1 MPRQRQRHKAD
12 LTRQRLKSRLLRLP
26 KRARLQEMASQ
37 LNSEDPMTRREI
49 ADVFKS
55 VLGKGGGVQID
66 EIIELGVIPRFVE
79 FLQCHDDPILQIEAS
94 MILNSIVTSEKS
106 EHTEAVVEAGALPH
120 LVQLLRSTNETANL
134 QAAWVLNNIASE
146 SVVYRD
152 RVVVEDGLSAL
163 LVSMQEIPF
172 PEAGQLALKTQLS
185 ALLSFC
191 GDRLGDRSKL
201 PADVIRPALQVLRKI
216 LESYD
221 PKADDE
227 VLCMVCSVISCISK
241 DGEDDSIGQI
251 VDACL
256 CSLLVELLRHRNP
269 RVQAASV
276 RALGNLVSGD
286 DERHT
291 QAVLD
296 CAVLPQLLLVLQN
309 QNHMWETRSDIC
321 WMLSNIA
328 VGSLEQIQQLIE
340 SNLIPT
346 LVKLLEDQTDHID
359 VRTEAAWV
367 VSNSA
372 ASGSRIQIKY
382 LVSQRCIHV
391 LCHLLVLSE
400 DSDLEMVNGVL
411 HALENI
417 LEAGAAEAAQQMTML
432 RDEVETAMEKA
443 EVFTTGPDGQ
453 LELPAMGPDFQHL
466 TVKEGLTALT
476 EQEEIAK
483 MFPIATTLL
492 NGKNRLRGA
501 PAATSALEHVQ
512 NPYAVV
518 LEQVSGVNHI
528 AQFLALSDEYTVVES
543 ARRILE
549 NHFGMKKSAAE
560 VSLHIASQEGD
571 VEAASKLISYGAEL
585 EARDNTGRTGLII
598 AASLGHLEL
607 VRVLVEA
614 GADMNASDSA
624 HQTPIK
630 LSANGGFKEVAR
642 YLIEALKEREVSKKV
657 KVELERQQKEESEKR
672 ERADVIE
679 SVVECLESWVGDW
692 DRLQQAVD
700 RCRTASIGSSQVPVN
715 LASRLLTCRGLMLN
729 GLGERDRSRLQNGV
743 EEAKRISTS
752 LRGGACT
759 STDGWLGQLCEQAN
773 VMLGW
778 LQEEKDAV
786 GDLKA
791 CINQRNAGMV
801 HAAIQRASTLL
812 DKLREQGEES
822 ELLAEEIG
830 SAAKVHERLLR
841 EEEAAGQLQHAME
854 AQPVQWS
861 ELEAAI
867 RNAERFGL
875 RRQVEEGRKVLK
887 RFIHDARQEIQAA
900 IGSRDAQS
908 LRETIDK
915 VQLLGIESLNGE
927 LESARKIASTVDKE
941 TNLLEQFEDTY
952 AALGKHSALDL
963 SQEEW
968 DGYVSAMEGW
978 AEEMRTLNMREQCKQ
993 ARSALS
999 TIRPQHQL
1007 HKMLLSSLSNP
1018 KELHGAIEK
1027 ARANKSLAAPIKA
1040 LLEQAGALLDSELD
1054 KWVTRIKTATAQLE
1068 DPGVAVEALM
1078 DQVKAAGMQKPLL
1091 ARPGVRDSIA
1101 KAKEAQ
1107 AAIART
1113 QLELKQQLAASA
1125 EQALK
1130 QREATPPRERGDSA
1144 DKPFTAMTTDDGGAA
1159 GESVEQEPPAAQ
1171 LLETLGADSH
1181 ERHCLKKTEL
1191 GPTLVDPKP
1200 QKPQA
1205 PAKRAHKQAKRQF
1218 DMEPRVEQQ
1227 AREQVGVPRLNG
1239 SAEEHITVSY
1249 HDAGSQEEIS
1259 RMLGAQQPRESSRL
1273 DPKPALGSSSY
1284 AQVAGIRSLN
1294 QQSRFVQ
1301 TTGSSSPEES
1311 SGEMGSSMAPPWQLP
1326 DPSAAT
1332 PSSWVQA
1339 CATTQQGERDNVD
1352 MLKTSDSPS
1361 EDAFIQSIFREL
1373 DLDDDDDD

>member
-1 MPRQRQRHKAD
+1 MPRQRQRNKAD

-94 MILNSIVTSEKS
+94 MILNSIVTSDKA

-152 RVVVEDGLSAL
+152 RVVVEQGLSAL
-163 LVSMQEIPF
+163 LVSMQDIPF

-201 PADVIRPALQVLRKI
+201 PAEVISPALQVLRKI
-216 LESYD
+216 LNSSD

-251 VDACL
+251 VDAEL
-256 CSLLVELLRHRNP
+256 CALLVELLRHRNP

-296 CAVLPQLLLVLQN
+296 CAVLPQLLLVLEN
-309 QNHMWETRSDIC
+309 QNHLWETRSDIC

-346 LVKLLEDQTDHID
+346 LVALLEEQSDHID

-372 ASGSRIQIKY
+372 ASGSRTQIKY

-417 LEAGAAEAAQQMTML
+417 LEAGAAEAAQQMAML

-443 EVFTTGPDGQ
+443 EVFSGGTEQQAAGGPPVETAP
-453 LELPAMGPDFQHL
+453 LAAEFEHL
-466 TVKEGLTALT
+466 SVKEGLNALT

-492 NGKNRLRGA
+492 NGKNKLKGA

-518 LEQVSGVNHI
+518 LEQVGGVNFI
-528 AQFLALSDEYTVVES
+528 AQFLALSEEYTVVES

-549 NHFGMKKSAAE
+549 NHYGMKTSASE
-560 VSLHIASQEGD
+560 VSLHLAAQEGNL
-571 VEAASKLISYGAEL
+571 EAASKLIRHGAEVD
-585 EARDNTGRTGLII
+585 AKDNAGRTPLII
-598 AASLGHLEL
+598 GASLGHLEL
-607 VRVLVEA
+607 VQLLVDA
-614 GADMNASDSA
+614 GSDINAADTN

-630 LSANGGFKEVAR
+630 LSASGGFKDMAR
-642 YLIEALKEREVSKKV
+642 YLIGALKHREETKKV
-657 KVELERQQKEESEKR
+657 RTELEKKLKLENEKQKQ
-672 ERADVIE
+672 ADMIQC
-679 SVVECLESWVGDW
+679 VVYCLQSSPGDW
-692 DRLQQAVD
+692 DQLQAALDQSKQANIP
-700 RCRTASIGSSQVPVN
+700 TESQVT
-715 LASRLLTCRGLMLN
+715 LATRLLSCKIVLSTGLL
-729 GLGERDRSRLQNGV
+729 ERDRSRLQGGV
-743 EEAKRISTS
+743 EEAKRIESS
-752 LRGGACT
+752 IRM
-759 STDGWLGQLCEQAN
+759 DGVSVEAWLGGLRDEAGVVLQ
-773 VMLGW
+773 W

-786 GDLKA
+786 GELKS
-791 CINQRNAGMV
+791 CINQRDAGKLKS
-801 HAAIQRASTLL
+801 AISTATALISTLA
-812 DKLREQGEES
+812 EQGEES
-822 ELLAEEIG
+822 ALLLAEVA
-830 SAAKVHERLLR
+830 SASKVQERLGK
-841 EEEAAGQLQHAME
+841 EEEAATQLQQALE
-854 AQPVQWS
+854 ATPVLWS

-875 RRQVEEGRKVLK
+875 RSEVERGRKVLK
-887 RFIHDARQEIQAA
+887 DLILSARQEVQAA
-900 IGSRDAQS
+900 IKSRNSND
-908 LRETIDK
+908 LKDTISK
-915 VQLLGIESLNGE
+915 VEKLGIESLNGE
-927 LESARKIASTVDKE
+927 LDVARKIADTVEKEARLIAKFESTFKSLSNDRSLDGPQSEWDSSVKVLE
-941 TNLLEQFEDTY
+941 RLLEDMKS
-952 AALGKHSALDL
+952 LGMDC
-963 SQEEW
+963 
-968 DGYVSAMEGW
+968 
-978 AEEMRTLNMREQCKQ
+978 REPK
-993 ARSALS
+993 ARLS
-999 TIRPQHQL
+999 TLRPQHQL
-1007 HKMLLSSLSNP
+1007 HKLLLSALDNPSELSN
-1018 KELHGAIEK
+1018 AIEK
-1027 ARANKSLAAPIKA
+1027 AKACKSLSSKSKP
-1040 LLEQAGALLDSELD
+1040 LLEA
-1054 KWVTRIKTATAQLE
+1054 ATSQLE
-1068 DPGVAVEALM
+1068 AEVTVFVSRLELVNSQTENAGSVDSLLV
-1078 DQVKAAGMQKPLL
+1078 DVKAAGLFKSFKS
-1091 ARPGVRDSIA
+1091 RPGVRDA
-1101 KAKEAQ
+1101 LLAAQEAQ
-1107 AAIART
+1107 EQLVRT
-1113 QLELKQQLAASA
+1113 QKELQQQLTASA
-1125 EQALK
+1125 ERALKERTSLAAREQTSPAPVVAACRASEEDAPSVSGAPVQVCEPVVDEIQPPKKSSPSKRVHKQHTHRSVPAAEGSAAEAVPVEVSSQGSGAGDGNENGRNGSALLCEEPITVGFHESMQPLPGGAVSRLDAVLANSRARPDQKVGSSYAQMAKGQQALK
-1130 QREATPPRERGDSA
+1130 Q
-1144 DKPFTAMTTDDGGAA
+1144 
-1159 GESVEQEPPAAQ
+1159 AQ
-1171 LLETLGADSH
+1171 
-1181 ERHCLKKTEL
+1181 K
-1191 GPTLVDPKP
+1191 
-1200 QKPQA
+1200 
-1205 PAKRAHKQAKRQF
+1205 
-1218 DMEPRVEQQ
+1218 
-1227 AREQVGVPRLNG
+1227 
-1239 SAEEHITVSY
+1239 
-1249 HDAGSQEEIS
+1249 
-1259 RMLGAQQPRESSRL
+1259 
-1273 DPKPALGSSSY
+1273 
-1284 AQVAGIRSLN
+1284 
-1294 QQSRFVQ
+1294 SRFVHTQ
-1301 TTGSSSPEES
+1301 APSDNEGATT
-1311 SGEMGSSMAPPWQLP
+1311 WQLP
-1326 DPSAAT
+1326 DSAT
-1332 PSSWVQA
+1332 PSSWVEA
-1339 CATTQQGERDNVD
+1339 CASARAEQD
-1352 MLKTSDSPS
+1352 LLHKTDSAS

-1373 DLDDDDDD
+1373 DLDDED